1 MAQVKQEPHAVHG
14 PGVEHGGGPG
24 PRAIARP
31 RNRRAPFFVRFYASA
46 IGKKWAMAVSGI
58 VLLLFVLGHMIGN
71 LKVYLGPEHM
81 DTYAEW
87 LRDFGEPAFPRTVIL
102 WTVRAVLIAAFAI
115 HIHAAYSLTRLN
127 REARPVGYQSP
138 RDYVAANWASRT
150 MRWTGVIVGLF
161 VVFHLFDLTW
171 GQANPDFVRG
181 DAYENLVASFER
193 WPVAIAYIVANV
205 ALGFHIYHGAW
216 SLFQS
221 VGWNNPRFNKWRRY
235 FAGAFASVVA
245 GANVLFPIMVLV
257 GVVE

>member
-1 MAQVKQEPHAVHG
+1 MAQVKQATPAAHG
-14 PGVEHGGGPG
+14 PAVEHGGGPG
-24 PRAIARP
+24 PVPIARP
-31 RNRRAPFFVRFYASA
+31 RNRRAPFPVRFYASA

-58 VLLLFVLGHMIGN
+58 VLLLFVLGHMVGN

-81 DTYAEW
+81 NSYAEW

-102 WTVRAVLIAAFAI
+102 WIVRAVLIAAFAV

-127 REARPVGYQSP
+127 REARPVRYQSP

-181 DAYENLVASFER
+181 DAYQNLVASFER
-193 WPVAIAYIVANV
+193 WPVAIVYIVANL

-221 VGWNNPRFNKWRRY
+221 VGWNNPRFNVWRRY

-245 GANVLFPIMVLV
+245 GANVLFPIMVLA
-257 GVVE
+257 GVVN

>member
-1 MAQVKQEPHAVHG
+1 MAQVKQETPAGHG
-14 PGVEHGGGPG
+14 PAVEHGGGPG
-24 PRAIARP
+24 PVPIARP
-31 RNRRAPFFVRFYASA
+31 LNRRAPFFVRFYSSA

-81 DTYAEW
+81 DSYAEW

-102 WTVRAVLIAAFAI
+102 WIVRTVLIAAFAV

-127 REARPVGYQSP
+127 REARPTRYQSP

-181 DAYENLVASFER
+181 DAYGNLVASFER

-205 ALGFHIYHGAW
+205 ALGFHIYHGGW

-221 VGWNNPRFNKWRRY
+221 IGWNNPRFNIWRRY
-235 FAGAFASVVA
+235 FAGAFAAVVA
-245 GANVLFPIMVLV
+245 GANVLFPIMVLA
-257 GVVE
+257 GVVN